1 MEKSKFYDSVR
12 YAPEAL
18 TQALDAL
25 LKSTGKENEEPLYSQ
40 WNVVFEDEEWSH
52 DSFEEFAADLRRSP
66 ERYLYV
72 KNFNS
77 VVLTVAQH
85 EDFCRVVVQA
95 PQRQAIEATFEVF
108 ERHAPTSRIMEP
120 QASAE
125 LPTIFIGHG
134 RSQQWRDLKDHLHEQ
149 HGYPVE
155 AYEIGARAGH
165 TIRDVLESM
174 LEASSLAILVLTGE
188 DEDKE
193 GKLHPRLNVVHELGL
208 FQGALGFSRAIAL
221 LEDGTE
227 EFSNI
232 HGIQQIRYAK
242 GNIRETFGD
251 VLATL
256 RRESF
261 KQRPRAK
268 PTFPP
273 WEEDVHA

>member
-1 MEKSKFYDSVR
+1 MEKTKIYDYVR
-12 YAPEAL
+12 YSPEAL
-18 TQALDAL
+18 TEALEAL
-25 LKSTGKENEEPLYSQ
+25 LKATGKEAEKPLYSV
-40 WNVVFEDEEWSH
+40 WNISFEDEEWKH

-66 ERYLYV
+66 ESYLYV

-85 EDFCRVVVQA
+85 EEYCRVVVQA

-108 ERHAPTSRIMEP
+108 ERHVPTSRILQP

-125 LPTIFIGHG
+125 LPTVFIGHG

-193 GKLHPRLNVVHELGL
+193 GRLHPRLNVVHELGL

-261 KQRPRAK
+261 NQTPRAK